1 MTLCHS
7 IRKRMSGALLRTVWA
22 CLAGALLAACSSD
35 ADDYAP
41 GPAVPSG
48 GYRTE
53 IRLTVGNP
61 APEGRATP
69 SGDYD
74 PGSGIENY
82 IDIPGQNYRFLFF
95 ADADNDENT
104 KETYVTSLEVTH
116 VIPLSSTASS
126 KTYVV
131 LGKVEEDLSRYAN
144 VKIVALANWG
154 TYPAEPAEPAE
165 GTGDSDAGSGTAASG
180 STPATLT
187 VGQTTIADV
196 CRQEYTLTTGA
207 VTAAQPIPLYGVKDK
222 TVTWD
227 ANDFCNLG
235 TIHLLRAYAK
245 IDVRVAKENDTDPE
259 PTPLSSV
266 RMRRYNTRGYCAP
279 HDVESESD
287 YVKNSY
293 ANDYVSWLSIP
304 DDPGRKDNSE
314 ENALSFTKNAD
325 GTWAIYLPEYYNTGS
340 GLNLTDRA
348 YFEVQFEGEK
358 NYHPIYLCEYTDGK
372 ADENKPFDLHRNNWY
387 RYEVRKSNLDV
398 LVAVVP
404 YTEVSLDPG
413 FGLDSPEMHYIPIY
427 DSELNNILCYY
438 DADNQKYYR
447 KETIDGKT
455 VYTETINPFWDV
467 DAGTG
472 RKIFRNDKG
481 EIIYYY
487 DIKTNK
493 YYAPDNKTELGYNPL
508 EAETDTETGWRI
520 FRNNKG
526 EIAYYCDQANGTYYD
541 TDKTTPIEMDPDNA
555 GWQVFR
561 NAGGDVAYYYDR
573 KTGKY
578 YAPDKKTEIEKPDA
592 A

>member
-7 IRKRMSGALLRTVWA
+7 IRKRMSGALLRTAWA
-22 CLAGALLAACSSD
+22 CLVGVLLAACSSD

-41 GPAVPSG
+41 EPAIPAG

-69 SGDYD
+69 AGNYD
-74 PGSGIENY
+74 PGSGVENY
-82 IDIPGQNYRFLFF
+82 IDIPGRNYRFLFF
-95 ADADNDENT
+95 AKADNDPDAT
-104 KETYVTSLEVTH
+104 ETYVTSLEVTH

-144 VKIVALANWG
+144 VKVVALANWG
-154 TYPAEPAEPAE
+154 TYPAESVE
-165 GTGDSDAGSGTAASG
+165 SDESAAGTA
-180 STPATLT
+180 ATLT

-196 CRQEYTLTTGA
+196 CRQEYTLTTGT

-222 TVTWD
+222 AVTWD

-245 IDVRVAKENDTDPE
+245 IDVRVAKENDTDSE

-279 HDVESESD
+279 HRVESESD

-304 DDPGRKDNSE
+304 ADPGRKENSE

-325 GTWAIYLPEYYNTGS
+325 GSWSIYLPEYQNIGVDPAY
-340 GLNLTDRA
+340 RA

-372 ADENKPFDLHRNNWY
+372 ADENQPFDLHRNNWY

-404 YTEVSLDPG
+404 YSEVSLDPG

-427 DSELNNILCYY
+427 DSERNNILCYY

-493 YYAPDNKTELGYNPL
+493 YYGPDNKTELGDNPL
-508 EAETDTETGWRI
+508 ENETDPETGWRI

-526 EIAYYCDQANGTYYD
+526 EIAYYYDQANDTYYD
-541 TDKTTPIEMDPDNA
+541 TDKATPIEMAPD
-555 GWQVFR
+555 

>member
-7 IRKRMSGALLRTVWA
+7 IRKRMSGALLRTAWA
-22 CLAGALLAACSSD
+22 CLAGVLLAACSSD

-41 GPAVPSG
+41 EPVVPAG

-61 APEGRATP
+61 DPEGRATP
-69 SGDYD
+69 SGNYD
-74 PGSGIENY
+74 PGSGVENY
-82 IDIPGQNYRFLFF
+82 IDIPGRNYRFLFF
-95 ADADNDENT
+95 AKADAAAPT
-104 KETYVTSLEVTH
+104 ETYVTSLEVTH

-131 LGKVEEDLSRYAN
+131 LGKVGVDLSRYAN
-144 VKIVALANWG
+144 VKVVALANWG
-154 TYPAEPAEPAE
+154 TYPAELAADVPAD
-165 GTGDSDAGSGTAASG
+165 GTGTGTDADAS
-180 STPATLT
+180 TVATLT
-187 VGQTTIADV
+187 VGQTTIAEV
-196 CRQEYTLTTGA
+196 CRQEYTLTTGT

-245 IDVRVAKENDTDPE
+245 IDVRVAKEKDTDPE

-279 HDVESESD
+279 HDVEQESD

-304 DDPGRKDNSE
+304 ADPGRKENSE
-314 ENALSFTKNAD
+314 ENVLPFTKNAD
-325 GTWAIYLPEYYNTGS
+325 GSWSIYLPEYQNIGVDPAY
-340 GLNLTDRA
+340 RA
-348 YFEVQFEGEK
+348 YFEVQFEGDKE
-358 NYHPIYLCEYTDGK
+358 YHPIYLCQYDNGK

-427 DSELNNILCYY
+427 DSERNNILCYY
-438 DADNQKYYR
+438 DADNHIYYR
-447 KETIDGKT
+447 REEIDGKI

-493 YYAPDNKTELGYNPL
+493 YYGSDNKTELGYNPL
-508 EAETDTETGWRI
+508 ETETDPETGWRI

-526 EIAYYCDQANGTYYD
+526 EIAYYYDQANGTYYD
-541 TDKTTPIEMDPDNA
+541 TDKTTPIEMAPDNA

-578 YAPDKKTEIEKPDA
+578 YAPDKKTEIEKPDVA
-592 A
+592 

>member
-7 IRKRMSGALLRTVWA
+7 IRKRMSGALLRTAWA

-154 TYPAEPAEPAE
+154 TYPAEPAEPGE
-165 GTGDSDAGSGTAASG
+165 GTGGSDADNGTAASG

-187 VGQTTIADV
+187 VGRTTIADV

-245 IDVRVAKENDTDPE
+245 IDVRVARENDTDPE

-279 HDVESESD
+279 HNVESESD

-304 DDPGRKDNSE
+304 DDPGRKENSE

-325 GTWAIYLPEYYNTGS
+325 GTWSIYLPEYYNTGS
-340 GLNLTDRA
+340 GLNLTERA

-427 DSELNNILCYY
+427 DSDRNNILCYY

-493 YYAPDNKTELGYNPL
+493 YYGPDNKTELGYNPL
-508 EAETDTETGWRI
+508 ETETDTETGWRI

-526 EIAYYCDQANGTYYD
+526 EIAYYCEQTNGTYYD

-561 NAGGDVAYYYDR
+561 NAGGDVTYYYDR